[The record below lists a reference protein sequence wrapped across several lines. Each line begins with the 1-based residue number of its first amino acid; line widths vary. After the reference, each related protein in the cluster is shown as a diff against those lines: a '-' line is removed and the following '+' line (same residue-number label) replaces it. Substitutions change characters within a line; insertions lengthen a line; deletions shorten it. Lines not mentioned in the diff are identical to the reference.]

1 MLKPGQHEI
10 DNRPGFGIKNDNGIA
25 KAIESGPNGAVLPNA
40 NIFNLTNDSTFDLN
54 QENNILYKFNSV
66 HGGVIVPRGTSVV
79 GLDLRKTRIRPKY
92 VPNPTTSYDKDPKTA
107 IFRITGTC
115 YFWQFSVFDG
125 DESKLVYTD
134 NGNFSPTFNV
144 KPVFSHHKL
153 TCKERFELFFDEG
166 IYEIIKTPIPG
177 DENPLK
183 WEDVKPY
190 KNRLE
195 DAKKKTGQ
203 DCAIM
208 VAKGKINNIEVI
220 AAASNFEFL
229 GGSVSIAESEAI
241 VYAVQNAIDNKIPF
255 VNFCSGGGMRMMASA
270 VSLTAGMGKTT
281 IAINELKK
289 SKLPYI
295 VCIVDPCAGGI
306 SASYGMTAD
315 VIFGESGALCAFAGR
330 RVVQA
335 TVKEELPSD
344 FQSVEFLEKHGFI
357 DKVIHRRDLAS
368 EIGNILSILLNKN
381 TEVNLTANNETS
393 ENIEQITK
401 AAS

>member
-1 MLKPGQHEI
+1 M
-10 DNRPGFGIKNDNGIA
+10 
-25 KAIESGPNGAVLPNA
+25 
-40 NIFNLTNDSTFDLN
+40 
-54 QENNILYKFNSV
+54 YK
-66 HGGVIVPRGTSVV
+66 R
-79 GLDLRKTRIRPKY
+79 
-92 VPNPTTSYDKDPKTA
+92 
-107 IFRITGTC
+107 
-115 YFWQFSVFDG
+115 Q
-125 DESKLVYTD
+125 
-134 NGNFSPTFNV
+134 
-144 KPVFSHHKL
+144 
-153 TCKERFELFFDEG
+153 
-166 IYEIIKTPIPG
+166 
-177 DENPLK
+177 
-183 WEDVKPY
+183 
-190 KNRLE
+190 
-195 DAKKKTGQ
+195 
-203 DCAIM
+203 
-208 VAKGKINNIEVI
+208 
-220 AAASNFEFL
+220 
-229 GGSVSIAESEAI
+229 